1 MKYQASIR
9 VTIRVTIR
17 VIFFNF
23 FRKSFPEFEY
33 FGNYYTVG
41 FFISNA

>member
-1 MKYQASIR
+1 MKYQAS
-9 VTIRVTIR
+9 IRVTIR